1 MASVKQRALQGVQA
15 GVSVVDVLVLDKETA
30 TRLRAMSASELE
42 DEFSM
47 KLPQIPAVVNEH
59 TLMVALELCFHLERD
74 LAVQR
79 KLLEDRR
86 MPTDR
91 INRTSA
97 KLAARIGELETM
109 LKAEK
114 AKKQWFRR

>member
-1 MASVKQRALQGVQA
+1 
-15 GVSVVDVLVLDKETA
+15 
-30 TRLRAMSASELE
+30 
-42 DEFSM
+42 
-47 KLPQIPAVVNEH
+47 
-59 TLMVALELCFHLERD
+59 VALELCFHLERD